1 MRLTQE
7 EVQKIKEKAING
19 HMIREHG
26 YDDEGNFIDR
36 GISYLPAHM
45 VYKDEGLI
53 DLCDTIEALQQENKQ
68 IKKGKLKIMDKLKEI
83 IQKGYLVWIS
93 NGQKGFYIEVEKQ
106 WKVDEF
112 EEWKTSEYPT
122 IEEAVEEAYKNI
134 TKRAGEKE

>member
-53 DLCDTIEALQQENKQ
+53 DLCDTIEALRQENKEQ
-68 IKKGKLKIMDKLKEI
+68 AAVLKQAREALHDAIVIFEPLDRMGKDAFFNPLTI
-83 IQKGYLVWIS
+83 
-93 NGQKGFYIEVEKQ
+93 
-106 WKVDEF
+106 
-112 EEWKTSEYPT
+112 EEWKEIKCEY
-122 IEEAVEEAYKNI
+122 EAAIAAIDELEVL
-134 TKRAGEKE
+134 